1 MRRVLVL
8 SVLVVIAA
16 LSIGVAA
23 QRGRGPN
30 IPQGPPS
37 QQALEAAKIE
47 KLKDN
52 LYVIT
57 GSAAGPGGDFSK
69 FSGGNVA
76 VFITGPG
83 VVLVDTKLPLW
94 GPAILERVRS
104 VTNKP
109 ITTIINTHTHGDH
122 TGSNEFFGASVE
134 SIVQVNTKTNMA
146 KMDAFKGEKAQFLP
160 KKTFTDKLSV
170 GTGPDRIDL
179 YYFGRGHTNGDAWV
193 VFPTLRVAHAG
204 DMFAE
209 KGPPIIDA
217 TNGGSIVEHA
227 TSVAKA
233 AATLTQVDTI
243 IPGHSTMKTRQDLA
257 EYAAYA
263 KDFIAW
269 ASSEI
274 AAGKTPEQAAA
285 EYKIPDKYKGYAVNG
300 AFGIEGD
307 VRQAYMELK
316 K

>member
-1 MRRVLVL
+1 MMRGFIL
-8 SVLVVIAA
+8 SVLVGIGA
-16 LSIGVAA
+16 LSIGLTA

-37 QQALEAAKIE
+37 QQALQAAKME

-57 GSAAGPGGDFSK
+57 GSSVGPNGDFST

-76 VFITGPG
+76 VFITEPG

-134 SIVQVNTKTNMA
+134 TIVQVNTKANMA
-146 KMDAFKGEKAQFLP
+146 KMDAFKGEKTQFLP
-160 KKTFTDKLSV
+160 KKTFADKLSV

-193 VFPTLRVAHAG
+193 VFPALRVAHAG

-209 KGPPIIDA
+209 KGPPVIDPM
-217 TNGGSIVEHA
+217 NGGSIVEHG

-233 AATLTQVDTI
+233 AATLTQVDTV
-243 IPGHSTMKTRQDLA
+243 IPGHSTMKTRQDLV
-257 EYAAYA
+257 EYAAFS

-269 ASSEI
+269 AKSEI
-274 AAGKTPEQAAA
+274 AAGKTPEQAAS
-285 EYKIPDKYKGYAVNG
+285 EYKIPDQYKGYAVNG

-307 VRQAYMELK
+307 VRQAYAELK